1 MSQRVVN
8 AAQTANKTNT
18 AQTANKTTAVQTASK
33 TNTAQTAN
41 KSNATQ
47 TAAKTGQM
55 TTTSPYGGMNYD
67 TYLKSQ
73 GKDTGYTPTVTKYA
87 PDGTAYQSSAPTYT
101 GSTQKYAPDGTAYTV
116 SSGNTATNAA
126 SGNDGTSKSVTPS
139 LDLLV
144 GDPRDLPSGQPLNP
158 YHVGIKDNGT
168 DDNNGFPQTPTS
180 GGAVPGSGSY
190 SSVGS
195 VAPYEAAK
203 LQAATSQAD
212 YINALYDANEQKQRA
227 ALETAYDAN
236 VATLDRQAA
245 TIAPQFQQA
254 ANAAAAQSAVAQ
266 AAFNERAAAAGMNTG
281 AGSQA
286 ALAQN
291 NALQSNI
298 SSIRQAE
305 SEALAEVEAQRASLA
320 QQYQKAIAE
329 AVANNDAARAQ
340 ALYAEAVRVDESLVS
355 TAANQAAENFNEWQA
370 MYKLAKG

>member
-1 MSQRVVN
+1 MDVTYNKNINRPVGKTYSVDGTATGSISASPLSAAETAQNNAKAMSDALRAKVLASNPNLQQTVTDSGTVN
-8 AAQTANKTNT
+8 VTNT
-18 AQTANKTTAVQTASK
+18 ATKPVDPTVDNNKYGSGVGSGGGSTGIGSY
-33 TNTAQTAN
+33 
-41 KSNATQ
+41 
-47 TAAKTGQM
+47 TAA
-55 TTTSPYGGMNYD
+55 
-67 TYLKSQ
+67 
-73 GKDTGYTPTVTKYA
+73 V
-87 PDGTAYQSSAPTYT
+87 
-101 GSTQKYAPDGTAYTV
+101 
-116 SSGNTATNAA
+116 
-126 SGNDGTSKSVTPS
+126 
-139 LDLLV
+139 
-144 GDPRDLPSGQPLNP
+144 LPS
-158 YHVGIKDNGT
+158 
-168 DDNNGFPQTPTS
+168 
-180 GGAVPGSGSY
+180 
-190 SSVGS
+190 
-195 VAPYEAAK
+195 
-203 LQAATSQAD
+203 ATSQAD

-245 TIAPQFQQA
+245 TISPQYQQA

-305 SEALAEVEAQRASLA
+305 SEALAEVEAKRADLA
-320 QQYQKAIAE
+320 SQYQKAIAE

>member
-1 MSQRVVN
+1 MDKALATSDALIEGALKKNPNLQATLNTSTGTVKV
-8 AAQTANKTNT
+8 TNT
-18 AQTANKTTAVQTASK
+18 AGQNQPTTYPYQQGNVHEAVR
-33 TNTAQTAN
+33 
-41 KSNATQ
+41 
-47 TAAKTGQM
+47 G
-55 TTTSPYGGMNYD
+55 
-67 TYLKSQ
+67 LSQ
-73 GKDTGYTPTVTKYA
+73 DDMA
-87 PDGTAYQSSAPTYT
+87 
-101 GSTQKYAPDGTAYTV
+101 
-116 SSGNTATNAA
+116 
-126 SGNDGTSKSVTPS
+126 
-139 LDLLV
+139 
-144 GDPRDLPSGQPLNP
+144 GDPRDLPQQ
-158 YHVGIKDNGT
+158 GT
-168 DDNNGFPQTPTS
+168 TLSATYLAELEKQRKAEEEAKKKPDSDGPTNYS
-180 GGAVPGSGSY
+180 PG
-190 SSVGS
+190 VGS
-195 VAPYEAAK
+195 NAYTAAV
-203 LQAATSQAD
+203 LPSATSQAD

-236 VATLDRQAA
+236 VATLNQQAA
-245 TIAPQFQQA
+245 TIAPQYQQA

-340 ALYAEAVRVDESLVS
+340 ALYAEAVRVDESLVT
-355 TAANQAAENFNEWQA
+355 TAANQATENFNEWQS

>member
-1 MSQRVVN
+1 MAKTQAALQ
-8 AAQTANKTNT
+8 AAQEKAK
-18 AQTANKTTAVQTASK
+18 AS
-33 TNTAQTAN
+33 
-41 KSNATQ
+41 
-47 TAAKTGQM
+47 TAA
-55 TTTSPYGGMNYD
+55 TTSPYGGMNYD

-87 PDGTAYQSSAPTYT
+87 PDRTAYPSSAPTYT

-116 SSGNTATNAA
+116 SSGGTTANTAA
-126 SGNDGTSKSVTPS
+126 SKSVTSS
-139 LDLLV
+139 LDMLV
-144 GDPRDLPSGQPLNP
+144 GDPRDLPSGQPVKP
-158 YHVGIKDNGT
+158 YHVGLDDKDDDNG
-168 DDNNGFPQTPTS
+168 GFPQTPTT
-180 GGAVPGSGSY
+180 GGAGGDGGGSRPTVSP
-190 SSVGS
+190 VN
-195 VAPYEAAK
+195 PYEAAK
-203 LQAATSQAD
+203 LQAATSQEE

-245 TIAPQFQQA
+245 TIAPQYQQA

-305 SEALAEVEAQRASLA
+305 SEALAEVEAQRATLA

-355 TAANQAAENFNEWQA
+355 TAANQAAENFNAWQS

>member
-1 MSQRVVN
+1 VGAVKDILG
-8 AAQTANKTNT
+8 NKT
-18 AQTANKTTAVQTASK
+18 KT
-33 TNTAQTAN
+33 
-41 KSNATQ
+41 
-47 TAAKTGQM
+47 
-55 TTTSPYGGMNYD
+55 P
-67 TYLKSQ
+67 
-73 GKDTGYTPTVTKYA
+73 
-87 PDGTAYQSSAPTYT
+87 QSSATT
-101 GSTQKYAPDGTAYTV
+101 GRALDFAVGDPRDTAA
-116 SSGNTATNAA
+116 GAAAAAANTTKPYEVHQDYRK
-126 SGNDGTSKSVTPS
+126 GV
-139 LDLLV
+139 LDYQV
-144 GDPRDLPSGQPLNP
+144 GDPRDLPAADAFEQSHYTVAYKGN
-158 YHVGIKDNGT
+158 T
-168 DDNNGFPQTPTS
+168 GFPGAGNGNTGDGFPDGVETVRGGSDGGYSAATS
-180 GGAVPGSGSY
+180 K
-190 SSVGS
+190 

-203 LQAATSQAD
+203 LQAATSQED
-212 YINALYDANEQKQRA
+212 YIKALYDANEQKQKA
-227 ALETAYDAN
+227 ALEAEYDAN

-245 TIAPQFQQA
+245 TIAPQYQQA

-355 TAANQAAENFNEWQA
+355 TAANQAADNFNAWQA
-370 MYKLAKG
+370 MYKLAKGG